1 MAGSTGGTRQ
11 RALTPAVLASATFTA
26 ACAVFAVFFVA
37 GRGGLE
43 MPIAATLAPVAVASQ
58 GPTPGPSAP
67 PGPTLPPPT
76 IAPTPLAT
84 SAPPVQP
91 PPPTAGPSPG
101 RTFALPTLRPND
113 PLADLPVCR
122 DHPGCYV
129 YVVARGDTLSGIADR
144 FLVGTD
150 VILALNPQLTDPSL
164 VVTGQ
169 VMYLGLSPFVR
180 LEPCPNAEPCSLYI
194 VQPRDAVVDIA
205 ATYGLTVEDIRAAN
219 PTMNVPILIGDIL
232 RLPHPE

>member
-1 MAGSTGGTRQ
+1 
-11 RALTPAVLASATFTA
+11 
-26 ACAVFAVFFVA
+26 
-37 GRGGLE
+37 
-43 MPIAATLAPVAVASQ
+43 MPIAANPSQVAAASEAPTVE
-58 GPTPGPSAP
+58 PSTP

-76 IAPTPLAT
+76 VAPTTPPLVT
-84 SAPPVQP
+84 P
-91 PPPTAGPSPG
+91 PPPIPTAPPTVPPGP
-101 RTFALPTLRPND
+101 TFAVPTLRPND
-113 PLADLPVCR
+113 PLADLPTCR

-150 VILALNPQLTDPSL
+150 IILALNPQLTDPSI

-180 LEPCPNAEPCSLYI
+180 LEPCPNAEPCSLY
-194 VQPRDAVVDIA
+194 VVEPRDAVVDIA
-205 ATYGLTVEDIRAAN
+205 ATYGLTVEEIRAAN
-219 PTMNVPILIGDIL
+219 PTMNVPILIGDVL